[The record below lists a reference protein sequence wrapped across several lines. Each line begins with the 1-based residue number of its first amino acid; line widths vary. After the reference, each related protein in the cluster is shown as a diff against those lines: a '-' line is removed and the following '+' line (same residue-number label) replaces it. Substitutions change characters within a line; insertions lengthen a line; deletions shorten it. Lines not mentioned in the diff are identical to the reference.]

1 MRIIYYGLGLGGL
14 TLSKDCLIIVRYSL
28 LSVNPP
34 RPRFLDV
41 VEVKTLKQIIVESGL
56 THQQLANI
64 LGVKSPRIS
73 ELMRPGQDLRMST
86 SIKLAKA
93 LNVSLKTLAASI
105 GQDVNGIPDDCI
117 TGGTDNK

>member
-1 MRIIYYGLGLGGL
+1 MA
-14 TLSKDCLIIVRYSL
+14 K
-28 LSVNPP
+28 
-34 RPRFLDV
+34 F
-41 VEVKTLKQIIVESGL
+41 KTLKQIIVESGL
-56 THQQLANI
+56 THQQLADI

-105 GQDVNGIPDDCI
+105 GQDIEGIPDDCNK
-117 TGGTDNK
+117 GGNEDK

>member
-1 MRIIYYGLGLGGL
+1 
-14 TLSKDCLIIVRYSL
+14 VAE
-28 LSVNPP
+28 
-34 RPRFLDV
+34 F
-41 VEVKTLKQIIVESGL
+41 KTLKQIIVESGL
-56 THQQLANI
+56 THQQLADI

-105 GQDVNGIPDDCI
+105 GQDIDGIPDDCN
-117 TGGTDNK
+117 TGGNEDK

>member
-1 MRIIYYGLGLGGL
+1 
-14 TLSKDCLIIVRYSL
+14 VAE
-28 LSVNPP
+28 
-34 RPRFLDV
+34 F
-41 VEVKTLKQIIVESGL
+41 KTLKQIIVESGL
-56 THQQLANI
+56 THQQLADI

-105 GQDVNGIPDDCI
+105 GQDVDGIPNDLGDS
-117 TGGTDNK
+117 TEN

>member
-1 MRIIYYGLGLGGL
+1 MGEI
-14 TLSKDCLIIVRYSL
+14 
-28 LSVNPP
+28 
-34 RPRFLDV
+34 
-41 VEVKTLKQIIVESGL
+41 KTLKQIIIDSGL
-56 THQQLANI
+56 THKQLADI

-105 GQDVNGIPDDCI
+105 GQDISEIPDDCDR
-117 TGGTDNK
+117 TDETN

>member
-1 MRIIYYGLGLGGL
+1 
-14 TLSKDCLIIVRYSL
+14 VAE
-28 LSVNPP
+28 
-34 RPRFLDV
+34 F
-41 VEVKTLKQIIVESGL
+41 KTLKQIIVESGL
-56 THQQLANI
+56 THRQLADI

-105 GQDVNGIPDDCI
+105 GQDIDGIPDDCN
-117 TGGTDNK
+117 TGGNEDK

>member
-1 MRIIYYGLGLGGL
+1 MA
-14 TLSKDCLIIVRYSL
+14 
-28 LSVNPP
+28 
-34 RPRFLDV
+34 
-41 VEVKTLKQIIVESGL
+41 EVKTLKQIIVESGL

-105 GQDVNGIPDDCI
+105 GQDVDGIPDDCI
-117 TGGTDNK
+117 TGGNEDK